1 MTGYLA
7 ELYRLHTFAE
17 AHAEDDP
24 RHEAIAASLAALIS
38 RMKARAA

>member
-1 MTGYLA
+1 MTYLT

-17 AHAEDDP
+17 AHAESDP
-24 RHEAIAASLAALIS
+24 RHESIAAAIAALIS